1 MNARDVRSMSNI
13 DELIEPFDHATSA
26 KQLARDAAHAATRRV
41 NKEEYQ

>member
-1 MNARDVRSMSNI
+1 MSNI

-26 KQLARDAAHAATRRV
+26 KQLARDAAAHAATRRL